1 MHQGVRST
9 EKNKETER
17 RCEILLH
24 IAVQYQRFVFYDT
37 HCCTLLNL
45 NMPIP
50 TAVLSHDPCRQHM
63 STHLDIIS
71 YHYRECGLIEDDVVI
86 GEGRK

>member
-24 IAVQYQRFVFYDT
+24 IAVQYQKFVFHDT
-37 HCCTLLNL
+37 RFCTLLNL

-50 TAVLSHDPCRQHM
+50 MAVLSHDPCEQQM
-63 STHLDIIS
+63 STHLDSIS
-71 YHYRECGLIEDDVVI
+71 YHYRERGSIGDDVVI